1 MYSIVIFL
9 LAVDVAI
16 LFLWQ
21 CMDPLKLD
29 VQIFPLEDPLNS
41 NDDIKI
47 SPELEHCKSENHNF
61 WLSKYR
67 KYQIVF
73 VDCTFLPFIYFI
85 KILNN
90 IPKKCNTLYWCP
102 DN

>member
-21 CMDPLKLD
+21 CMDPLKRD
-29 VQIFPLEDPLNS
+29 IQVFPMENPLNS

-47 SPELEHCKSENHNF
+47 RPELEHCKSENHNF
-61 WLSKYR
+61 WLSKFY
-67 KYQIVF
+67 
-73 VDCTFLPFIYFI
+73 IYIIFN
-85 KILNN
+85 IL
-90 IPKKCNTLYWCP
+90 
-102 DN
+102 

>member
-21 CMDPLKLD
+21 CMDPLKRD
-29 VQIFPLEDPLNS
+29 IQIFPLENPLNS

-47 SPELEHCKSENHNF
+47 RPELEHCKSENHNF
-61 WLSKYR
+61 WLSKYC
-67 KYQIVF
+67 KCQIVIVVWNF
-73 VDCTFLPFIYFI
+73 RIMYYSNL
-85 KILNN
+85 K
-90 IPKKCNTLYWCP
+90 
-102 DN
+102 

>member
-21 CMDPLKLD
+21 CTDPLKRD
-29 VQIFPLEDPLNS
+29 IQIFPLEDPLNS

-67 KYQIVF
+67 KYQIVI
-73 VDCTFLPFIYFI
+73 VNCTFLLFIYI
-85 KILNN
+85 ITILSYMAT
-90 IPKKCNTLYWCP
+90 KCIALY
-102 DN
+102 